1 MIVAPTWDLLIGIL
15 FILAIA
21 YGFMLQR
28 EKVIVT
34 LVSVYVGLVL
44 VSVLTGTLQEFFA
57 GDRAIFNKIFIKGTT
72 SPFAIQTG
80 IFLATIVAIT
90 ARSGLSGGSGRGLLS
105 PIELFAYSFFNASLI
120 VVSIL
125 SFLPDDMRSVIVDSS
140 HLATLLISF
149 RGWLLVLPIL
159 LLVVLGYR
167 ERSER

>member
-15 FILAIA
+15 FVLIIA

-34 LVSVYVGLVL
+34 LISIYVGLVL

-80 IFLATIVAIT
+80 LFLGTVIAIT
-90 ARSGLSGGSGRGLLS
+90 ARSGLSGGSSRGLLS
-105 PIELFAYSFFNASLI
+105 PIELFAYSFFNAALI

-125 SFLPDDMRSVIVDSS
+125 SFVPEEMKTAILNSS
-140 HLATLLISF
+140 YLANLLISF

-159 LLVVLGYR
+159 LLVILGYR
-167 ERSER
+167 EKS

>member
-15 FILAIA
+15 FVLVIA

-34 LVSVYVGLVL
+34 LISIYVGLVL
-44 VSVLTGTLQEFFA
+44 VSVLTGSLQEFFA
-57 GDRAIFNKIFIKGTT
+57 GDRAIFNKIFIRGTT

-80 IFLATIVAIT
+80 VFLGTVIAIT

-105 PIELFAYSFFNASLI
+105 PIELFAYSFFNAALI
-120 VVSIL
+120 TVSIL
-125 SFLPDDMRSVIVDSS
+125 SFVPDEMRSAILDSS
-140 HLATLLISF
+140 YLGNLLVSF

-159 LLVVLGYR
+159 LSIILGYR
-167 ERSER
+167 EKS